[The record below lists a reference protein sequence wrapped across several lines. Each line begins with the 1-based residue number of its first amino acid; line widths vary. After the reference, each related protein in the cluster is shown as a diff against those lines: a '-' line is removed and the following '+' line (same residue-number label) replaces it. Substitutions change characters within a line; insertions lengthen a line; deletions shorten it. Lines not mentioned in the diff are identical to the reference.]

1 MDCSCCADYG
11 CCCCFKKK
19 TAYGMLI
26 SDWSSDVC
34 SSGLYGARV
43 AAVEPTNEGG
53 FVVGLESGEAIAA
66 SAVIAATGTFGSPFI
81 PAIDGADR
89 FGGAVLHSS
98 AYRRPADF
106 AGQRVIVVG
115 AANSAVQ
122 IATELAALARVTLA
136 TREAIRYAPQRL
148 LGRDVHFFFKWLG
161 IDATNLFSDQGTP
174 VLDDGRY
181 RQIGRAHV

>member
-89 FGGAVLHSS
+89 FGGAVLHSADRQS
-98 AYRRPADF
+98 VVLGQSVSVRVDRGGRR
-106 AGQRVIVVG
+106 I
-115 AANSAVQ
+115 
-122 IATELAALARVTLA
+122 IKTKIYT
-136 TREAIRYAPQRL
+136 
-148 LGRDVHFFFKWLG
+148 G
-161 IDATNLFSDQGTP
+161 ICYKTP
-174 VLDDGRY
+174 SS
-181 RQIGRAHV
+181 Q